1 MPTTSVPIAPFPSFK
16 DPSLEDSSLD
26 DPSPED
32 PSLKV
37 PSLDDLSL
45 EDLLNVLSVAQYSA
59 HEDELSKSQFDAIES
74 KYNKHLRLLDAIAL
88 VMVQR
93 KKGNVAAVTYKLLSN
108 SSTGRI
114 TMQFY
119 FTKNH
124 ACSSAK
130 LAHIDSIFRLLND
143 VQSHK
148 ITIEDAA
155 DDLISIIVNDCAPK
169 VKDRLTKLVQAWT
182 GLKIEGMKWIE
193 PAATTKERPLIRF
206 YEPNPPPANTTYVKT
221 LTAHLD
227 RLQQLQQVPSEDV
240 DVQAA
245 VTKTALLNASGAAFM
260 ELYGKNNIGPAAA
273 KLRRKMTK
281 FSRYFHDIVYLV
293 KQARK
298 YTQYSQGHFTHVGYA
313 CCYWVDHLTDA
324 RI

>member
-16 DPSLEDSSLD
+16 VPSLEDSSLD

-59 HEDELSKSQFDAIES
+59 REDELSKNQFDAIEP
-74 KYNKHLRLLDAIAL
+74 KYDKHLRLLDAIAL
-88 VMVQR
+88 LMVQQ
-93 KKGNVAAVTYKLLSN
+93 KKGDVAAVTYKLLPN

-114 TMQFY
+114 TMQFF

-124 ACSSAK
+124 ACSSAE
-130 LAHIDSIFRLLND
+130 LAHIDSIFRLLNG

-148 ITIEDAA
+148 ITIKDAA
-155 DDLISIIVNDCAPK
+155 VDLISIIVNDCASK
-169 VKDRLTKLVQAWT
+169 VKDRLTKLVEAWT
-182 GLKIEGMKWIE
+182 SLKIEGIKWIE
-193 PAATTKERPLIRF
+193 PAATTKELLLIWF
-206 YEPNPPPANTTYVKT
+206 YQPNPPPANATYVET
-221 LTAHLD
+221 LTTHLD
-227 RLQQLQQVPSEDV
+227 WLQQLQQIPFEDMNIQGV
-240 DVQAA
+240 
-245 VTKTALLNASGAAFM
+245 VTKTALLDASGAAFM

-293 KQARK
+293 RQARK
-298 YTQYSQGHFTHVGYA
+298 YTQYEFKIEEVSQTFFSLILMHGSA
-313 CCYWVDHLTDA
+313 L
-324 RI
+324 

>member
-1 MPTTSVPIAPFPSFK
+1 MSTTSVPIAPFPSFK
-16 DPSLEDSSLD
+16 DPSLEDSSLDDPSLD

-59 HEDELSKSQFDAIES
+59 REDELSKSQFDAIEP
-74 KYNKHLRLLDAIAL
+74 KYDKHLRLLDAIAL

-93 KKGNVAAVTYKLLSN
+93 KKGDVAAVTYKLLPN

-124 ACSSAK
+124 ACSSAE

-148 ITIEDAA
+148 ITIKDAA
-155 DDLISIIVNDCAPK
+155 VDLINMIINDCASK

-182 GLKIEGMKWIE
+182 SLKIEGMRWIE
-193 PAATTKERPLIRF
+193 PAATTKELPLMRF
-206 YEPNPPPANTTYVKT
+206 YEPNPPPANTTYVET
-221 LTAHLD
+221 LTAHLN
-227 RLQQLQQVPSEDV
+227 RLQQLQQVPSKDMKMRGV
-240 DVQAA
+240 L
-245 VTKTALLNASGAAFM
+245 TKTALLDASGATFM
-260 ELYGKNNIGPAAA
+260 ELYGKITLGQPQQ
-273 KLRRKMTK
+273 
-281 FSRYFHDIVYLV
+281 SYLG
-293 KQARK
+293 R
-298 YTQYSQGHFTHVGYA
+298 
-313 CCYWVDHLTDA
+313 
-324 RI
+324 